1 MNGIDNIQYNVWLL
15 LDNKCIGL
23 KYILST
29 YKMIYSFLFF
39 TTFIIVNSIKTYRKA
54 LNVFQLALSND
65 ASIPYVGNSNDVVSI
80 P

>member
-1 MNGIDNIQYNVWLL
+1 
-15 LDNKCIGL
+15 
-23 KYILST
+23 
-29 YKMIYSFLFF
+29 MIYSFLFF